1 MALGV
6 SYNGE
11 KIHETHIG
19 FRDVSRQLSPN
30 TDTIYGIGSITK
42 LFTASAIGI
51 LVEEGL
57 ANWTTPL
64 REVLPEFHH
73 VDEWVERGLTIS
85 DLLAHKSG
93 LAVSTEWW
101 YGAEGVLLLP
111 KSQTVRSFGA
121 LKSVGP
127 LRTRYDYNNWNY
139 AVLGEVIERLSGL
152 SYGEYLRVKVLE
164 PLDMGRTSV
173 SRVTDQEEGNI
184 ALPYAVLDDHSA
196 YTLPFPKSEDG
207 QLMASAQAVRST
219 VDDLLKYMSALD
231 SAYHS
236 QLQSG
241 ECSTPGNPLRNVV
254 KQLTGHTPRGSRSM
268 LQKEYCFG
276 IYRNQLPNTF
286 EGLGCNSMFVGQ
298 MPTMQSSNEASLVLS
313 HGGSLAGYTTF
324 VTMLPQINCSIVVLV
339 NSIGLGDPAGWIN
352 NLVTEALIG
361 TVESND
367 YISLAKEAAHA
378 HVSSIARIEHDLQ
391 KARNSTPRSRPLEDY
406 VGRYQDPDQEFHVD
420 VEINK
425 EDPTQ
430 LVIYFQGLESQAW
443 VLTHYHADIFL
454 FPLSF
459 NELAKRAKFTFV
471 DQDYFLFKFQFGTE
485 TGDVRLY
492 WAHDPVVSAEEQF
505 FVKSDRD
512 VKGASD
518 T

>member
-11 KIHETHIG
+11 KIHETHLG
-19 FRDVSRQLSPN
+19 FRDVSRQVSPN
-30 TDTIYGIGSITK
+30 SDTVYGIGSITK

-51 LVEEGL
+51 LVDEGL
-57 ANWTTPL
+57 VNWTTPL

-73 VDEWVERGLTIS
+73 QDEWVERGLTVS
-85 DLLAHKSG
+85 YLLAHKSG

-111 KSQTVRSFGA
+111 KSQTIRSFGA
-121 LKSVGP
+121 LRSVGP

-152 SYGEYLRVKVLE
+152 SYGEYLRVKILE

-196 YTLPFPKSEDG
+196 YTLPFPRSEDG

-231 SAYHS
+231 SAYH
-236 QLQSG
+236 
-241 ECSTPGNPLRNVV
+241 
-254 KQLTGHTPRGSRSM
+254 
-268 LQKEYCFG
+268 CFG

-298 MPTMQSSNEASLVLS
+298 MPTMKPGNEASLVLS
-313 HGGSLAGYTTF
+313 QGGSLAGYTTF

-352 NLVTEALIG
+352 NQVTEALIE
-361 TVESND
+361 TVEPND
-367 YISLAKEAAHA
+367 YEGGRSCTCFEHRSNRTRPPESAKVNSSL
-378 HVSSIARIEHDLQ
+378 
-391 KARNSTPRSRPLEDY
+391 
-406 VGRYQDPDQEFHVD
+406 
-420 VEINK
+420 
-425 EDPTQ
+425 
-430 LVIYFQGLESQAW
+430 
-443 VLTHYHADIFL
+443 
-454 FPLSF
+454 
-459 NELAKRAKFTFV
+459 
-471 DQDYFLFKFQFGTE
+471 
-485 TGDVRLY
+485 
-492 WAHDPVVSAEEQF
+492 
-505 FVKSDRD
+505 
-512 VKGASD
+512 
-518 T
+518 